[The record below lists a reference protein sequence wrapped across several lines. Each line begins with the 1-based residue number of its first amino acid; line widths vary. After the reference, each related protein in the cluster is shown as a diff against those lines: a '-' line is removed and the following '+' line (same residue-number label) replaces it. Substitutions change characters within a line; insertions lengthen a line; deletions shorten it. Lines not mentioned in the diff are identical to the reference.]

1 MACGSSVLAT
11 TRSSSLSDVCNLDMT
26 LWPFDLVSRQKKV
39 VQMDGRR
46 GVIAE
51 GCEKQNNWGG
61 SEKEN
66 KL

>member
-46 GVIAE
+46 GVIVE
-51 GCEKQNNWGG
+51 GSEKQNNWGG